1 MSRLKHL
8 DFKKAI
14 LMRNHQCEH
23 LKNMIDPAA
32 VAFDVDGVIADTMAL
47 FIDIARDEY
56 AINGIRYEDMTCYM
70 LDECLDMDPGI
81 INAILNQ
88 ILEGNYSGSLQ
99 PIDGAGGVLARIARY
114 RRPLL
119 FVTARSHPGPIR
131 DWLHE
136 LVPVAPDDIQVVATG
151 TFEGKTAVLLNNG
164 IRYFIEDRLETC
176 YQLKDVG
183 IEPIVYRQ
191 PWNRRQHPF
200 IEVQNWREL
209 EELIAFKGE

>member
-1 MSRLKHL
+1 
-8 DFKKAI
+8 
-14 LMRNHQCEH
+14 
-23 LKNMIDPAA
+23 MIDPAA

-56 AINGIRYEDMTCYM
+56 AINGLRYEDITCYM
-70 LDECLDMDPGI
+70 LEECLDIDPDI

-88 ILEGNYSGSLQ
+88 ILDGDYTGSLQ

-119 FVTARSHPGPIR
+119 FVTARPYPGPIR

-136 LVPVAPDDIQVVATG
+136 IVPVDPDAVQIEATG

-176 YQLKDVG
+176 FQLKDVG
-183 IEPIVYRQ
+183 IEPIVYSQ
-191 PWNRRQHPF
+191 PWNRKQHPF

-209 EELIAFKGE
+209 EDLIAFKGK